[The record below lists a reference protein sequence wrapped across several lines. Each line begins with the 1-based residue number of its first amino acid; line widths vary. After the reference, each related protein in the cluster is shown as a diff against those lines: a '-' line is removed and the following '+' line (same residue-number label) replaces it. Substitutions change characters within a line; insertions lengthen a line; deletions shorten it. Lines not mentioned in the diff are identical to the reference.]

1 MVTFFLLSSLVY
13 YFLMNYLI
21 LRELDLNLSKI
32 QKRIVGYVNENKAF
46 PLGQSLDDLHITY
59 KLNNQ
64 TKITPT
70 FRLIDPSGKP
80 GANPHS
86 VRELNF
92 NIELAHR
99 WYSVIISKN
108 LEGTNSFAKLVIKAA
123 VITILIVIIAFL
135 LVNRMAFRKLWRP
148 FYSSIAAIESYQ
160 LGKKG
165 QIQFPNTNIDEFNF
179 MNTTLKKMSE
189 RIEKE
194 YAILKEF
201 IQNASHEM
209 QTPLAIIRSKLD
221 LTIQD
226 QDLSEKQSSN
236 LKSAYTAIKKLSNLN
251 RSLLLLAKIDNN
263 QFSESAHLN
272 LKKKLEDKIVQF
284 QELWNHKICINHK
297 LEDSTI
303 YANSYLI
310 DLLLNNLISN
320 AIKHNVQNGNQLIEL
335 KSKSLVI
342 TNTGLP
348 YALNEARLFKRF
360 YKESTDSE
368 HNGLGLSIVKQI
380 CELSNISISYNF
392 NKNLHTFSLEWCE
405 GIPA

>member
-1 MVTFFLLSSLVY
+1 MKLSSQYNRITLIIMVTFFLLSSLVY

-148 FYSSIAAIESYQ
+148 FYSSIAAI
-160 LGKKG
+160 
-165 QIQFPNTNIDEFNF
+165 
-179 MNTTLKKMSE
+179 
-189 RIEKE
+189 
-194 YAILKEF
+194 
-201 IQNASHEM
+201 
-209 QTPLAIIRSKLD
+209 
-221 LTIQD
+221 
-226 QDLSEKQSSN
+226 
-236 LKSAYTAIKKLSNLN
+236 
-251 RSLLLLAKIDNN
+251 
-263 QFSESAHLN
+263 
-272 LKKKLEDKIVQF
+272 
-284 QELWNHKICINHK
+284 
-297 LEDSTI
+297 
-303 YANSYLI
+303 
-310 DLLLNNLISN
+310 
-320 AIKHNVQNGNQLIEL
+320 
-335 KSKSLVI
+335 
-342 TNTGLP
+342 
-348 YALNEARLFKRF
+348 
-360 YKESTDSE
+360 
-368 HNGLGLSIVKQI
+368 
-380 CELSNISISYNF
+380 
-392 NKNLHTFSLEWCE
+392 
-405 GIPA
+405 